1 MKIKHFTAPNSTQA
15 MALIRAELGEDAI
28 IISTEPDAAGVRVTA
43 AIEEPQNIDFDS
55 RDNLEV
61 APSLQVYDDA
71 ALRESLEYH
80 DVLPDVA
87 GQMLA
92 VARQF
97 NLNSGESRS
106 QFLLAQTLGQMYGF
120 ASLTEAGAPN
130 KIFLGAPGCGKSTV
144 IAKVAT
150 QAKLKNVKTRIISTD
165 NVRAGA
171 NRQLEAF
178 AEILRTDFKCCKNAR
193 ELFACVQEG
202 SSRYELQL
210 IDTPGINPYVDAE
223 VDMVEELT
231 DSIKADKILVQDAGR
246 NTLEAVETAE
256 IFSRLGTSLLVPTRL
271 DMTRRIGSVVSAAY
285 CCRLSFCAAGVS
297 ANIAKGLAAV
307 TPDTLARLL
316 LTE

>member
-15 MALIRAELGEDAI
+15 MAMIRTELGEDAI
-28 IISTEPDAAGVRVTA
+28 IISTEPDAAGVKVTA

-80 DVLPDVA
+80 DVLPDIS
-87 GQMLA
+87 GQILA
-92 VARQF
+92 VARQI
-97 NLNSGESRS
+97 NLNGGERRS
-106 QFLLAQTLGQMYGF
+106 QILLAQTLEQMYGF
-120 ASLTEAGAPN
+120 VSLTEDGAKN

-150 QAKLKNVKTRIISTD
+150 QAKLKKVKTRIISTD

-178 AEILRTDFKCCKNAR
+178 ADILQTDFKFCKNAR
-193 ELFACVQEG
+193 ELFSCVQEG
-202 SSRYELQL
+202 NANYELQL
-210 IDTPGINPYVDAE
+210 IDTPGINPYIETE
-223 VDMVEELT
+223 VDRVEELT

-246 NTLEAVETAE
+246 NTLEAVETSE
-256 IFSRLGTSLLVPTRL
+256 IFGRLGTSLIVPTRL

-285 CCRLSFCAAGVS
+285 CSRLSFCAAGVS
-297 ANIAKGLAAV
+297 SNIAKGLATV
-307 TPDTLARLL
+307 TPASLARLL